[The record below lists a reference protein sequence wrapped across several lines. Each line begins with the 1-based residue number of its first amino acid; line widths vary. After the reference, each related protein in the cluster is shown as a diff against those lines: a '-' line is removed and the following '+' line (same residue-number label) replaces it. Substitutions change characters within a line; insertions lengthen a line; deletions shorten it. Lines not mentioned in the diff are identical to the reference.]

1 MAKKKINF
9 MCTAFRDGFQSVY
22 GARVFTKDFMPAV
35 EAAREAGIKHFEAG
49 GGARFQA
56 LYFYTNEDAFAMMD
70 EFRRVAGPDANLQ
83 TLSRGVNVVGLDS
96 QPRDIIKLHA
106 QMFKK
111 HGMTTIRNFDALNDV
126 NNLIDSGKAIHDAG
140 LKHEVTVTMM
150 SLPDSYKA
158 AAHNPD
164 FYEKILRQ
172 ILDAGIPFDSLC
184 FKDASGTS
192 TPHNVYE
199 TIKRARKLLGP
210 NMNIVFHSH
219 ETAGVS
225 IQQYMSAIEAGAT
238 QVDLSMTPCSG
249 GTCQPDILTMWHALR
264 GTDYDL
270 DINVAKIQEAERV
283 FQDCMKDYFLPPE
296 ATAVNPEIPFFPLP
310 GGALTANTQMLRDN
324 GLMDKYPQ
332 IVEAMGEVVKKG
344 GFGTSVTPVSQFYF
358 QQAFNNVM
366 FGPWKK
372 FAEGYGKMVLG
383 YFGKTPVEP
392 DPEVVK
398 AASEQLKL
406 EPTTEKV
413 VDLNDKNPNKGRK
426 AAEKMLEE
434 AGLEKT
440 EENIFI
446 AASCKEKGILYLTGK
461 AKVNGVRK
469 VEKTEAKKPEAKKN
483 TSGEYTVTVN
493 GTAYGVRLSDN
504 AAVVNGVSY
513 PLSIVDGIKTQAAPA
528 AQAAPAQ
535 QTVVTGSQ
543 NVVAPMPGLI
553 LRLNVKVGD
562 TVKKNDEIVI
572 MEAMKMENPI
582 YAPCDGQITS
592 IAVKQ
597 GDQLQADDLIL
608 TIGGTAVQAAPAPQA
623 APVQA
628 APAPQAAPVQQ
639 TVVTG
644 SQNVVA
650 PMPGLILRLNV
661 KVGDT
666 VKQNDEII
674 IMEAMKMENP
684 IYAPCD
690 GQITSIAVN
699 QGDQLQAD
707 DLILTIGGTA
717 VQAAPAAQAAPVQSA
732 PAQAEPAVQAAPA
745 QPVSGGTT
753 VSAPMPGLILRLN
766 VKKGDRVK
774 MNDEIVIMEAMKMEN
789 PIYAP
794 CDGVIADIAVS
805 QGDQLQ
811 ADDTILTIA

>member
-35 EAAREAGIKHFEAG
+35 AAAREAGITHFEAG

-56 LYFYTNEDAFAMMD
+56 LYFYTNEDAFKMMD
-70 EFRRVAGPDANLQ
+70 EFREVAGPDANLQ

-126 NNLIDSGKAIHDAG
+126 NNLIDSGRAIHEAG

-150 SLPDSYKA
+150 SLPDSYHA
-158 AAHNPD
+158 AAHNPE

-210 NMNIVFHSH
+210 NVNIVFHSH

-238 QVDLSMTPCSG
+238 QVDLSMSPCSG

-270 DINVAKIQEAERV
+270 GIDVNKVQEAERV
-283 FQDCMKDYFLPPE
+283 FENCMKDYFLPPE
-296 ATAVNPEIPFFPLP
+296 ATKVNPNIPFFPLP

-324 GLMDKYPQ
+324 NLMDKYPE
-332 IVEAMGEVVKKG
+332 IVEAMGDVVKKG

-372 FAEGYGKMVLG
+372 IAEGYGKMVLG

-392 DPEVVK
+392 DQEVVK
-398 AASEQLKL
+398 AAAEQLKL

-413 VDLNDKNPNKGRK
+413 VDLNDKNPNKGRE
-426 AAEKMLEE
+426 AAIKMLKEANLEE
-434 AGLEKT
+434 S

-469 VEKTEAKKPEAKKN
+469 VEKEAPKSAPAAKKN

-493 GTAYGVRLSDN
+493 GTAYGVKLDGAN
-504 AAVVNGVSY
+504 AIVNGVSY
-513 PLSIVDGIKTQAAPA
+513 PLSIADGLKVAAAPA
-528 AQAAPAQ
+528 AAQ
-535 QTVVTGSQ
+535 VVVTGSQ
-543 NVVAPMPGLI
+543 DVTAPMPGLI
-553 LRLNVKVGD
+553 LKMNVKVGD
-562 TVKKNDEIVI
+562 EVKKNQEIAV

-582 YAPCDGQITS
+582 YAPCDGKITA
-592 IAVKQ
+592 IKANQ
-597 GDQLQADDLIL
+597 GDQLQAGDVIL
-608 TIGGTAVQAAPAPQA
+608 SIGGTQVVQAAPAPAA
-623 APVQA
+623 APVAAPVA
-628 APAPQAAPVQQ
+628 APAGGTEVK
-639 TVVTG
+639 
-644 SQNVVA
+644 A
-650 PMPGLILRLNV
+650 PMPGLIL
-661 KVGDT
+661 K
-666 VKQNDEII
+666 
-674 IMEAMKMENP
+674 
-684 IYAPCD
+684 
-690 GQITSIAVN
+690 
-699 QGDQLQAD
+699 
-707 DLILTIGGTA
+707 
-717 VQAAPAAQAAPVQSA
+717 
-732 PAQAEPAVQAAPA
+732 
-745 QPVSGGTT
+745 
-753 VSAPMPGLILRLN
+753 LN
-766 VKKGDRVK
+766 VKKGDQVK
-774 MNDEIVIMEAMKMEN
+774 KNDEIAVMEAMKMEN

-794 CDGVIADIAVS
+794 CDGVVSDISVN

-811 ADDTILTIA
+811 ADDTIMVIA